1 MARPKL
7 PKELIK
13 KYGISKKAW
22 AVFRGRNKGR
32 RVKKIRKVKMASRRR
47 PAKRQ
52 SSKGGYMARR
62 RRYRR
67 RGRKGGRGRKMGIP
81 SIATIIVAANAF
93 RELGLLDLIA
103 NSAGAGSNII
113 DEGAKWAG
121 TVKPGDMVDAFL
133 PAVGLMIFRKFM
145 PKGPKLGPISAW

>member
-32 RVKKIRKVKMASRRR
+32 RVKKVRRTTRRAARKSSPRAS
-47 PAKRQ
+47 KQ
-52 SSKGGYMARR
+52 VSYMAPRKR
-62 RRYRR
+62 GR
-67 RGRKGGRGRKMGIP
+67 RGRKGGRGRKMGLP

-121 TVKPGDMVDAFL
+121 SVRAGDMVDAFL